1 MNHLQTVFQTIA
13 DSYSKQEVGTAVIVS
28 VLFCVLL
35 LSVYEFVIYRV
46 VSHRAFYNRS
56 FHISIAVIPFF
67 ISTIILCLQSN
78 IVITLGTIGALA
90 IVRFRTAV
98 KDPVDMIYIL
108 WSIHTGI
115 ICGCQLYEVAVLT
128 SLLVTIVLLVM
139 ENLQFGKKPY
149 VLVVQS
155 RKNVENEIVAVI
167 GKHTK
172 AYKVQSRIYQGAED
186 IHLVIELSVKDPA
199 GFTTELG
206 QIEGVERFSLLTYD
220 AEDLV

>member
-1 MNHLQTVFQTIA
+1 
-13 DSYSKQEVGTAVIVS
+13 
-28 VLFCVLL
+28 
-35 LSVYEFVIYRV
+35 
-46 VSHRAFYNRS
+46 
-56 FHISIAVIPFF
+56 
-67 ISTIILCLQSN
+67 
-78 IVITLGTIGALA
+78 
-90 IVRFRTAV
+90 
-98 KDPVDMIYIL
+98 
-108 WSIHTGI
+108 
-115 ICGCQLYEVAVLT
+115 
-128 SLLVTIVLLVM
+128 M